1 MHISFVDIQN
11 YRRLKEVRI
20 DFSEAQT
27 LLVGANNSGKTSAM
41 DALISFLTEK
51 ATIHTIDF
59 TITNW
64 TTINSIGDAWENLT
78 EKDEDRLVDIE
89 RWRKVLP
96 TLDLWFE
103 VSEKEIHRV
112 SHFLPTLSW
121 RGGSVGLRLSFE
133 PDDIEKLQAEYL
145 EKTNAKKET
154 LSAADEKKHKRI
166 NLWPVNLHDFLDR
179 KLNNYFKVKF
189 YTLNPALIKDKEGN
203 PCPPQQI
210 SSGRQALDANP
221 LKGLVRVNSI
231 NAQRGFTDANDG
243 GDDAPE
249 SSSKKLS
256 RQLSSYYKK
265 HLNPEDT
272 PTPEDLEA
280 ILKLHEA
287 KEIHDEILQGQF
299 KEVTEELNNLGYPG
313 VENPEILLKTLM
325 NPVDAIQHD
334 TAVQYKLPSSNGE
347 TYSLPETYNG
357 LGYQNLI
364 YMFFKLKRFRDEWL
378 RLGKAKNDSDDDSL
392 FEPIHLVLIEEPE
405 VHLHA
410 QVQQVFIREAFKL
423 LNNHPDI
430 KKSSYLNTQMTV
442 STHSTHIAHETEF
455 KDLRYF
461 RRIPSVASGIDIPI
475 SIVENMTE
483 VFGAKDETAK
493 FVTRYLKAT
502 HCDLFFADAVILVE
516 GAAER
521 MMLPQLIDNS
531 FSALKQKYISILE
544 IHGAHAHR
552 LKPLIEKMHL
562 STLIITDLDASK
574 ENDKGNMAGVVP
586 ERKTDQKTNNDT
598 LKSWLPK
605 VDDIDTLLDLEHD
618 KKTLAIDT
626 LQSICVAY
634 QKPIALDLEK
644 LKGEGIANTFED
656 SLVYTNTAYFLGT
669 EKLGFFKKAKDILS
683 TSNDLAEMH
692 EKMHDAVKK
701 MEKAKFS
708 LDLLYA
714 DVSDKI
720 EVPEYISEGLKWLLG
735 SLESTVAT
743 SEDTLE
749 GDAEDKNE
757 TAQ

>member
-1 MHISFVDIQN
+1 MHISFVDIKN

-20 DFSEAQT
+20 DFSETQT

-41 DALISFLTEK
+41 DALISFLTDK
-51 ATIHTIDF
+51 STIHTVDF

-64 TTINSIGDAWENLT
+64 ATINSIGDAWENLT
-78 EKDEDRLVDIE
+78 EKDEDRLVDID
-89 RWRKVLP
+89 RWRNILP
-96 TLDLWFE
+96 TLDLWFD
-103 VSEKEIHRV
+103 VSEKEIHRI

-121 RGGSVGLRLSFE
+121 RGGRVGLRLSFE
-133 PDDIEKLQAEYL
+133 PDDIENLQYEYL
-145 EKTNAKKET
+145 EKINAKKTT
-154 LSAADEKKHKRI
+154 LSAADEKKHKGI
-166 NLWPVNLHDFLDR
+166 NLWPVNFQDFLDR
-179 KLNNYFKVKF
+179 KLNDYFKVKF
-189 YTLNPALIKDKEGN
+189 YTLNPALIMDAEGKS
-203 PCPPQQI
+203 CPPQQI
-210 SSGRQALDANP
+210 SSGRQALDVNP
-221 LKGLVRVNSI
+221 LKGLLRVNSI
-231 NAQRGFTDANDG
+231 NAQRGFTDTNDG
-243 GDDAPE
+243 GDDTPE
-249 SSSKKLS
+249 SSNKKLS
-256 RQLSSYYKK
+256 KQLSSYYKK

-287 KEIHDEILQGQF
+287 KEIHDKILQEQF

-334 TAVQYKLPSSNGE
+334 TAVQYKLPSSDGGA
-347 TYSLPETYNG
+347 YSLPETYNG

-364 YMFFKLKRFRDEWL
+364 YMFFKLKRFRDEWI
-378 RLGKAKNDSDDDSL
+378 RLGKAKNDSDDDL
-392 FEPIHLVLIEEPE
+392 VFEPIHLVLIEEPE
-405 VHLHA
+405 AHLHA

-423 LNNHPDI
+423 LNNDPDI
-430 KKSSYLNTQMTV
+430 KKSPYLNTQMAV

-455 KDLRYF
+455 KNLRYF
-461 RRIPSVASGIDIPI
+461 RRIPSMASGIDIPI
-475 SIVENMTE
+475 SVVENMTD
-483 VFGAKDETAK
+483 VFGPNDETAK

-531 FSALKQKYISILE
+531 FGALKQKYISILE

-552 LKPLIEKMHL
+552 LKPLIGKMHL
-562 STLIITDLDASK
+562 STLIITDLDANQ

-586 ERKTDQKTNNDT
+586 NRKTNQKTNNDT
-598 LKSWLPK
+598 LKSWLPRI
-605 VDDIDTLLDLEHD
+605 DDIDVLLDLKHD
-618 KKTLAIDT
+618 KKIITIDT

-634 QKPIALDLEK
+634 QKPIILNLEK
-644 LKGEGIANTFED
+644 LKGEAIANTFED
-656 SLVYTNTAYFLGT
+656 SLVYTNADYFLST
-669 EKLGFFKKAKDILS
+669 EELGFFKKAKEILS
-683 TSNDLAEMH
+683 ESNDLVEMH

-720 EVPEYISEGLKWLLG
+720 VVPEYISEGLKWLLD

-743 SEDTLE
+743 SEVTLE
-749 GDAEDKNE
+749 DDGEVQNG
-757 TAQ
+757 TS

>member
-20 DFSEAQT
+20 DFSETQT

-41 DALISFLTEK
+41 DALISFMTEK
-51 ATIHTIDF
+51 STIHTIDF

-78 EKDEDRLVDIE
+78 EIDEDRLVDIE

-103 VSEKEIHRV
+103 VSKKEIHRV

-133 PDDIEKLQAEYL
+133 PDDIKKLQAEYL
-145 EKTNAKKET
+145 EKINAKKET
-154 LSAADEKKHKRI
+154 LSAADEKKHEEI
-166 NLWPVNLHDFLDR
+166 NLWPANLHDFLDR
-179 KLNNYFKVKF
+179 RLNNYFKIKF
-189 YTLNPALIKDKEGN
+189 YTLNPALIKDAEGKL
-203 PCPPQQI
+203 CPPQQI
-210 SSGRQALDANP
+210 GSGKQALDANP
-221 LKGLVRVNSI
+221 LKGLVRVNPI
-231 NAQRGFTDANDG
+231 NAQRGFTDANEG
-243 GDDAPE
+243 GDDTPE
-249 SSSKKLS
+249 SSNKKLS

-287 KEIHDEILQGQF
+287 KKIHDEILQGQF

-313 VENPEILLKTLM
+313 VDNPEILLKTLM
-325 NPVDAIQHD
+325 NPVDALQHD
-334 TAVQYKLPSSNGE
+334 TAVQYKLPSSDGE

-364 YMFFKLKRFRDEWL
+364 YMFFKLKGFRDEWL
-378 RLGKAKNDSDDDSL
+378 RLGKSKNDSDDDAL

-405 VHLHA
+405 AHLHA

-430 KKSSYLNTQMTV
+430 KKSSYLNTQMVV

-461 RRIPSVASGIDIPI
+461 RRIPSVASGIGIPI
-475 SIVENMTE
+475 SVVENMTE
-483 VFGAKDETAK
+483 VFGSEDETAK

-521 MMLPQLIDNS
+521 MMLPQLIDND

-544 IHGAHAHR
+544 IHGAHAHK

-562 STLIITDLDASK
+562 STLIITDLDANK
-574 ENDKGNMAGVVP
+574 ENDQGNMVGVVP
-586 ERKTDQKTNNDT
+586 KRKSDQKTNNDT

-618 KKTLAIDT
+618 KKILTVDT
-626 LQSICVAY
+626 QQSICVAY
-634 QKPIALDLEK
+634 QKPIALDLVK
-644 LKGEGIANTFED
+644 LKGEAIANTFED
-656 SLVYTNTAYFLGT
+656 SLVYTNTVYFLDT
-669 EKLGFFKKAKDILS
+669 EELGFFKKAKGILS
-683 TSNDLAEMH
+683 TSNDLSGMH
-692 EKMHDAVKK
+692 EEMHDAVRN

-714 DVSDKI
+714 DVSKKI
-720 EVPEYISEGLKWLLG
+720 EVPEYISEGLKWLL
-735 SLESTVAT
+735 
-743 SEDTLE
+743 DTLE
-749 GDAEDKNE
+749 GDAEAKNGS
-757 TAQ
+757 T